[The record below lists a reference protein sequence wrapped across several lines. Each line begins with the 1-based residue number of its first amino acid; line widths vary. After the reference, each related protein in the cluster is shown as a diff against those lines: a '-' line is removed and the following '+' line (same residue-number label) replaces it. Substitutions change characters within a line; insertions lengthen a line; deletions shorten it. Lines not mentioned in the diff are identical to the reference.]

1 MAGHEV
7 LRLAEILQ
15 SRRAPVHR
23 VQLRQAIGQAT
34 GRDFFPGF
42 VARSKARPASV
53 LRDPLAWEQLWRDT
67 RDRLAREEQ
76 AVFNRWSADAA
87 VCA

>member
-1 MAGHEV
+1 MCAG
-7 LRLAEILQ
+7 ASIC
-15 SRRAPVHR
+15 
-23 VQLRQAIGQAT
+23 AT
-34 GRDFFPGF
+34 MLSAKPPAATSFPGF